1 MTSEFGT
8 GYSTSV
14 NWPHLMVEV
23 ELSSERLEAEVLVN
37 DVAAGE
43 EHSNRKRTKIGAS
56 RLRILSISA
65 IYVLWKRN
73 VDYLIGMLSA
83 VT

>member
-23 ELSSERLEAEVLVN
+23 ELSSERLEAEVLMN

-43 EHSNRKRTKIGAS
+43 EHSNRKRTKIGAPT
-56 RLRILSISA
+56 LRMLSTSA
-65 IYVLWKRN
+65 IYVLLKHN
-73 VDYLIGMLSA
+73 VDNLIEIFSA